1 MTNRNETYRQDVVS
15 ALDSR
20 LKSKNSRTV
29 SLAILLLDTL
39 EKNCF
44 APFHRLV
51 CQKDFLDNLFHIAL
65 KEQVWLGWMWHVEPG
80 EFAGGSRPDS
90 VFGAVVCFDGQGLQ
104 VVQFVISFVAQPW
117 RRIQG

>member
-1 MTNRNETYRQDVVS
+1 MTDRNETYRQDVVS

-20 LKSKNSRTV
+20 LKSKNPRTV

-51 CQKDFLDNLFHIAL
+51 CQKDFLDNLFHIAM
-65 KEQVWLGWMWHVEPG
+65 KEQV
-80 EFAGGSRPDS
+80 
-90 VFGAVVCFDGQGLQ
+90 
-104 VVQFVISFVAQPW
+104 
-117 RRIQG
+117 